1 MKWRKWKQP
10 LRAIPCNGIPIGN
23 PSSHILISIYNLDEN
38 MTNM

>member
-10 LRAIPCNGIPIGN
+10 RNGIPIGN